1 MKAQRNI
8 LIAFVL
14 NLLFAVFELIGGMV
28 TGSIA
33 IASDAIHDMG
43 DAVSIGV
50 SYFLERKSAREPDE
64 LYTYGYGRYSVVGGV
79 VTTVTLLV
87 GSVVMIYHAVG
98 RIIHPAQIDYE
109 GMIAF
114 AVVGVCVNLC
124 AAGLTHNGASMN
136 QRAVTL
142 HMLEDVLGWGIVLV
156 GAVVMRFTDFTLID
170 PVLSIGV
177 SAFILANAV
186 RNLKDAAEVFLEKV
200 PSGVSAAE
208 IAEHLKEIDG
218 ILDVHHIH
226 LWSMEG
232 QSGYA
237 TMHVVTDGET
247 CEIKE
252 KIRGELCG
260 HGIGHVTIETEGENE
275 ECHEKVCRT
284 DRYVRLHHPR
294 ACGHSH

>member
-136 QRAVTL
+136 PRAVTL

-177 SAFILANAV
+177 SVFILVNAI
-186 RNLKDAAEVFLEKV
+186 RNLKDAVEVFLEKV

-237 TMHVVTDGET
+237 TMHVVTDDKT

-252 KIRGELCG
+252 KIRRELCE